1 MKTIKNSISMR
12 AILTAV
18 FAVTFAA
25 FVNGQFQ
32 NPGLSNTQTPTQ
44 DVRTTASV
52 DYSLVTTH
60 TGGDEY
66 RWEVTGGMI
75 TAIDGSA
82 ITPAATLDFTAEAH
96 TITVDWTGAPAA
108 VAADGTGLVE
118 VQRIA
123 STGCASRVQSLPV
136 NIWSLPTASIDDAD
150 ASICSGGTTAG
161 SITVSLTGAPSSPA
175 DGTGLQVTYNIV
187 GTDLTDLSGD
197 PVDVTGGSEST
208 DGSSLTIPLPA
219 SLINTTEDT
228 KTLTVTLISMIDD
241 FDDQPGAISDAT
253 YVLTVNPA
261 PVTGDIATVSLSR
274 R

>member
-12 AILTAV
+12 GLMTLV
-18 FAVTFAA
+18 AA
-25 FVNGQFQ
+25 FAITAFANAQFQ
-32 NPGLSNTQTPTQ
+32 NPGVSNTQAPTQ
-44 DVRTTASV
+44 DVRTTSSV
-52 DYSLVTTH
+52 DYSLLTTH
-60 TGGDEY
+60 SAGDEY

-82 ITPAATLDFTAEAH
+82 ITPVATLDFTAEAH

-123 STGCASRVQSLPV
+123 STGCASQVQSLPV
-136 NIWSLPTASIDDAD
+136 NIWSLPTATIDDAD
-150 ASICSGGTTAG
+150 ASICSGGSTAG

-175 DGTGLQVTYNIV
+175 DGSGLQVTYDIS
-187 GTDLTDLSGD
+187 GADLTDLAGNSIDVSGGT
-197 PVDVTGGSEST
+197 VST
-208 DGSSLTIPLPA
+208 DGSSVTIPLPA
-219 SLINTTEDT
+219 SLINTTT
-228 KTLTVTLISMIDD
+228 GSRTLTVTLTAMIDD
-241 FDDQPGAISDAT
+241 FDDQPGTISDAA